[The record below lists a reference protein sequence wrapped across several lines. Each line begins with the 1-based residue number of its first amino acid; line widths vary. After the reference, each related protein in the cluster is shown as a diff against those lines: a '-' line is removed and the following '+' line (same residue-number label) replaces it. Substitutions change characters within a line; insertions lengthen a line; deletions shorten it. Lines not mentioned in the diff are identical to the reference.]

1 MKKIL
6 KICLIA
12 SIILPMFASAEE
24 SPSPL
29 YQEKLRPQFHITARQ
44 WEGNVPNPGRGKDG
58 WLNDI
63 NGLVYY
69 DGEYHAFA
77 QRWATAWLHW
87 VSKDLVNW
95 TELKPAFCEERKW
108 DGIQSGSSVIDKA
121 NSSGL
126 GTGGS
131 AAPMVA
137 FYSSGIRKHPD
148 GSTHATQCFA
158 FSNDKGR
165 TWTKYDKN
173 PVLVDAERDPKVF
186 WFEPD
191 KKWIMVL
198 YGPPGGYAFY
208 SSKDLKDWQKM
219 SFLPGYFECPDVFAL
234 PLDGD
239 KNRMKWVVVN
249 GDGSYV
255 VGDFDGTTFKPE
267 TERKPSSGGDYYATQ
282 TVNNAED
289 ADGRRIQLAWLRRS
303 YYPHEVNYSPDMPFN
318 QQMTFP
324 CELTLKSNQG
334 TMRLF
339 RTPIKEVEKL
349 HRAEHRF
356 DSKTVA
362 AGEVLKLGTGDAF
375 HIKAELE
382 MADGA
387 EGEFHFRGETITVS
401 NGKIGIRDGLP
412 DPPYTDASKKTEV
425 VSTEVRSRVM
435 NFVEPKDSAGHNKQ
449 IPLKTLDILLDR
461 TSVEVFA
468 NEGEASLT
476 AGFIPAGDDA
486 LTFKCTKGEVKFRT
500 LAVYEMD
507 TIWKGKP
514 VDP

>member
-1 MKKIL
+1 
-6 KICLIA
+6 
-12 SIILPMFASAEE
+12 
-24 SPSPL
+24 
-29 YQEKLRPQFHITARQ
+29 
-44 WEGNVPNPGRGKDG
+44 
-58 WLNDI
+58 
-63 NGLVYY
+63 
-69 DGEYHAFA
+69 
-77 QRWATAWLHW
+77 
-87 VSKDLVNW
+87 
-95 TELKPAFCEERKW
+95 
-108 DGIQSGSSVIDKA
+108 
-121 NSSGL
+121 
-126 GTGGS
+126 
-131 AAPMVA
+131 
-137 FYSSGIRKHPD
+137 
-148 GSTHATQCFA
+148 
-158 FSNDKGR
+158 
-165 TWTKYDKN
+165 
-173 PVLVDAERDPKVF
+173 
-186 WFEPD
+186 
-191 KKWIMVL
+191 
-198 YGPPGGYAFY
+198 
-208 SSKDLKDWQKM
+208 
-219 SFLPGYFECPDVFAL
+219 
-234 PLDGD
+234 
-239 KNRMKWVVVN
+239 MKWVVVN

-282 TVNNAED
+282 TFNNAED